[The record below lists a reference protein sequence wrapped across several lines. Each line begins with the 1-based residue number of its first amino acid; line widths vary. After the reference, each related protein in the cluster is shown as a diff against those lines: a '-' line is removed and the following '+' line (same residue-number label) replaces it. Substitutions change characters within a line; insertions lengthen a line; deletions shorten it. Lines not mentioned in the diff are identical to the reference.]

1 MAKMIQVGISAN
13 IDMRALMPTKM
24 IHKIINE
31 QGKLSMKGI
40 IFTEFLEMVEEKF
53 SPEVADKIIEASET
67 VTGGAY
73 TSVGTYH
80 HSELIEM
87 VGHLS
92 EESGI
97 EVVPLVKVFGE
108 HLFGRFVDL
117 YPEFFEG
124 VDSCFQFLELIENHV
139 HVEVQKLYPDAEL
152 PTFGTEQPEPNKLEM
167 TYQSMRPLAPV
178 AEGLIRGCIAHYQED
193 ITLTVEDLS
202 GGDNTRARF
211 TLEKLAA

>member
-1 MAKMIQVGISAN
+1 
-13 IDMRALMPTKM
+13 
-24 IHKIINE
+24 
-31 QGKLSMKGI
+31 MKGI

-53 SPEVADKIIEASET
+53 SPAVADKIIEASET
-67 VTGGAY
+67 VTGGSY

-92 EESGI
+92 KESGV

-124 VDSCFQFLELIENHV
+124 RDSCFSFLGMVEDHV
-139 HVEVQKLYPDAEL
+139 HSEVRKLYPDSDL
-152 PTFGTEQPEPNKLEM
+152 PTFETVQPESNKFEM
-167 TYQSMRPLAPV
+167 TYQSARPFAPI
-178 AEGLIRGCIAHYQED
+178 AEGLILGCIAHFKEN
-193 ITLTVEDLS
+193 ITVSVEDLS
-202 GGDNTRARF
+202 GGDNTHARF
-211 TLEKLAA
+211 TMEKLVD

>member
-1 MAKMIQVGISAN
+1 
-13 IDMRALMPTKM
+13 
-24 IHKIINE
+24 
-31 QGKLSMKGI
+31 MKGI

-53 SPEVADKIIEASET
+53 SPEMADKIIEASET

-92 EESGI
+92 QQSGV

-124 VDSCFQFLELIENHV
+124 RDTCFSFLGLIEDHV
-139 HVEVQKLYPDAEL
+139 HVEVKKLYPDAEL
-152 PTFGTEQPEPNKLEM
+152 PTFATAQPEPNKLVM
-167 TYQSMRPLAPV
+167 TYQSMRPFAPV
-178 AEGLIRGCIAHYQED
+178 AEGLILGCIAHFKEN
-193 ITLTVEDLS
+193 ITVTVEDLS
-202 GGDNTRARF
+202 DDGTHARF
-211 TLEKLAA
+211 TMEKQVG

>member
-1 MAKMIQVGISAN
+1 
-13 IDMRALMPTKM
+13 
-24 IHKIINE
+24 
-31 QGKLSMKGI
+31 MKGI

-53 SPEVADKIIEASET
+53 SPEVADKIIAASDL

-92 EESGI
+92 QESGI

-108 HLFGRFVDL
+108 HLFSRFVEL

-124 VDSCFQFLELIENHV
+124 VDSCFGFLDLIEDHV
-139 HVEVQKLYPDAEL
+139 HVEVKKLYPDAEL
-152 PTFGTEQPEPNKLEM
+152 PSFATQRPEPQKLVM
-167 TYQSMRPLAPV
+167 IYQSMRPLAPV
-178 AEGLIRGCIAHYQED
+178 AEGLILGCIAHFKED
-193 ITLTVEDLS
+193 ISVTVEDLS
-202 GGDNTRARF
+202 GGQNTQARF
-211 TLEKLAA
+211 TLEKMQAEVLE

>member
-1 MAKMIQVGISAN
+1 
-13 IDMRALMPTKM
+13 
-24 IHKIINE
+24 
-31 QGKLSMKGI
+31 MKGI

-53 SPEVADKIIEASET
+53 SPEVADKIIDASET
-67 VTGGAY
+67 VTGGSY

-92 EESGI
+92 EESGV

-124 VDSCFQFLELIENHV
+124 RDNCFSFLELIEDHV
-139 HVEVQKLYPDAEL
+139 HVEVKKLYPDAEL
-152 PTFGTEQPEPNKLEM
+152 PTFATTQPDPNKLIM
-167 TYQSMRPLAPV
+167 TYESMRPFAPV
-178 AEGLIRGCIAHYQED
+178 AEGLILGCIAHFKEN
-193 ITLTVEDLS
+193 ISVSVEDLS
-202 GGDNTRARF
+202 GGNNTRARF
-211 TLEKLAA
+211 TMEKLAD

>member
-1 MAKMIQVGISAN
+1 
-13 IDMRALMPTKM
+13 
-24 IHKIINE
+24 
-31 QGKLSMKGI
+31 MKGI

-53 SPEVADKIIEASET
+53 SPEVADQIIEASDLA
-67 VTGGAY
+67 TGGSY

-92 EESGI
+92 KQSGVD
-97 EVVPLVKVFGE
+97 VVPLVKTFGE

-124 VDSCFQFLELIENHV
+124 RETCFSFLGLIENHV

-152 PTFGTEQPEPNKLEM
+152 PTFATEQTEPNKMEM
-167 TYQSMRPLAPV
+167 TYQSVRPFAPV
-178 AEGLIRGCIAHYQED
+178 AEGLILGCIAHYKED
-193 ITLTVEDLS
+193 IMVTVEDLS
-202 GGDNTRARF
+202 GDGTHARF
-211 TLEKLAA
+211 TLEKVAA